1 MTRAHPI
8 FFVHSS
14 VSGLVDC
21 SHILAAVNKAA
32 ENEGAQVPLRDPDF
46 SSFG

>member
-1 MTRAHPI
+1 MTRAYPI

-14 VSGLVDC
+14 VTGLVVC

-32 ENEGAQVPLRDPDF
+32 ENEGTQVPLGDPGS